1 MHVLCQLC
9 YYIVFE
15 KQPNGAGWT
24 GGNVRVHGHGRLTPG
39 IHMEVAPAHPLPSKT
54 HKGTRAVSCAECVI
68 HLVFRNG
75 IENPL
80 NF

>member
-24 GGNVRVHGHGRLTPG
+24 GGNVRVHGHGRLTQG
-39 IHMEVAPAHPLPSKT
+39 IHMEVAPAHPLPSLRLIR
-54 HKGTRAVSCAECVI
+54 GLARYPAPYFVQMTRQA
-68 HLVFRNG
+68 RK
-75 IENPL
+75 
-80 NF
+80 